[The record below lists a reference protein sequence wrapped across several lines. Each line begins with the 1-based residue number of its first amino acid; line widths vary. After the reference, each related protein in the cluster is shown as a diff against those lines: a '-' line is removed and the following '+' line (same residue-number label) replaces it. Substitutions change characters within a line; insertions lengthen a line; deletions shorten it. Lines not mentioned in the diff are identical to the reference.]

1 MSMKM
6 GKDSYQQL
14 IKENIE
20 WLERFPDTLE
30 RKHIKHIL
38 IASVNFYYPESRI
51 TELENA
57 LNEAADDVEKQ
68 KVVGEGRRLHYSH
81 KYRAIAKGE
90 DNE

>member
-1 MSMKM
+1 MMDESK
-6 GKDSYQQL
+6 
-14 IKENIE
+14 
-20 WLERFPDTLE
+20 
-30 RKHIKHIL
+30 IL
-38 IASVNFYYPESRI
+38 IRELTFGGINYGDVVSYKEYETLKQRI

-57 LNEAADDVEKQ
+57 LNDAADDVEKQ